1 MSDLL
6 RRAFAQQGHM
16 SEDELRWLHDACKDK
31 GLVIELGS
39 WCGRSSLAMASARR
53 LICVDSWKGSPGE
66 ECEKDVVEGRVDPWK
81 EWCDAVTEPECVRC
95 NIIAEKGDLWDAE
108 FRHKLVDSY
117 GATADLVFIDASHDE
132 RSVRQDI
139 TMAMQLLKPGGV
151 LCGHD
156 YGDWT
161 GWPGVKAAV
170 DALVR
175 NPRVGAGSIWVEGE

>member
-6 RRAFAQQGHM
+6 KRAFAQQGHM

-39 WCGRSSLAMASARR
+39 WCGRSSLAMASARS
-53 LICVDSWKGSPGE
+53 LVCVDSWKGSPGE
-66 ECEKDVVEGRVDPWK
+66 ECEKDVVEGRVDPWG
-81 EWCDAVTEPECVRC
+81 EWQNAIRSPECRDC
-95 NIIAEKGDLWDAE
+95 NIVGERGDLRDGE
-108 FRHKLVDSY
+108 FRLHLFNCYCDS
-117 GATADLVFIDASHDE
+117 ADLVFIDASHDE
-132 RSVRQDI
+132 ESVRQDI
-139 TMAMQLLKPGGV
+139 ALARQLLKPGGV